1 MSQVVDPSLAAR
13 AQSALDKHAWQEA
26 FDLLSEADAT
36 GTDLSPE
43 ELDLLA
49 DASWWVGKLP
59 AAIDARERA
68 YAAHLKEGNQV
79 MAMVAAIQIGR
90 DNLLR
95 NSHSIGNAWLNRA
108 ERLLET
114 MDENPGHGW
123 LVVTRAFQAG
133 LRGDY
138 EEAHAQSTRARDIA
152 QRLGDGELDTLA
164 LSVEGLSLI
173 YQGRVEEG
181 MAMLDEATVPAVS
194 GELPPQT
201 AGSVCCSTI
210 GACAGL
216 GDWVR
221 AAQWTEA
228 QDRWCQREHIN
239 GFPGMCR
246 LYRAEIKRFHGDWLG
261 AEAEARRASEE
272 LQGFIPAAA
281 GLAFYEIGVI
291 KLRRGD
297 LPAAED
303 ALTRGHSFGRDPEPA
318 LSLLRLAQ
326 GKVDAAAASIRR
338 AIDEPPETPSWFAT
352 PGSEMNRL
360 WLLPAQ
366 AEIALAVGDLET
378 ARAAAEELAE
388 LAKRFESVATRANAA
403 TWQGAVLVADG
414 DHAGAAKPLRQAVQ
428 LWSELDAPYEG
439 AKARML
445 LAQAYAAESDLD
457 RAALELDAAKA
468 GFERLGAIPDLR
480 RAEGALAA
488 LQREEGAPSLRQAT
502 DRAARAF
509 VFTDIVDST
518 KLAELVGDE
527 AWDKLIRWHD
537 QTLRSLVAEHGGEE
551 IKGTGDGFFLAFKD
565 PDSAVE
571 CAIAIQRRLDEQRHA
586 QGFAPAVRIGVHW
599 AEATRTGLDYFGTGV
614 NLAARVGAH
623 AGGGEIAVSATTM
636 ERSRRTFTELGRQ
649 TVELK
654 GISEPVEV
662 VSIDWK

>member
-1 MSQVVDPSLAAR
+1 MAQVVEPSLEEK
-13 AQSALDKHAWQEA
+13 AQAALDEHAWQQA
-26 FDLLSEADAT
+26 YDLLSEADAK
-36 GTDLSPE
+36 G
-43 ELDLLA
+43 ELAPNELVLLA
-49 DASWWVGKLP
+49 DAAWWVGKLP
-59 AAIDARERA
+59 TAIDARERA
-68 YAAHLKEGNQV
+68 YTAYQKEGNQA
-79 MAMVAAIQIGR
+79 MAATAAIVIGR

-95 NSHSIGNAWLNRA
+95 NSHSIANAWLNRA
-108 ERLLET
+108 ERLLEGV
-114 MDENPGHGW
+114 DENPGHGW
-123 LVVTRAFQAG
+123 LAITRSFQTG
-133 LRGDY
+133 LQGDY
-138 EEAHAQSTRARDIA
+138 VASHAQSSRARDIA
-152 QRLGDGELDTLA
+152 RRSGDRELETLA
-164 LSVEGLSLI
+164 LSVEGLNLI

-194 GELPPQT
+194 GELEPQT

-261 AEAEARRASEE
+261 AEAEARRASDE
-272 LQGFIPAAA
+272 LQGFIPAAV

-297 LPAAED
+297 LQAAEE

-326 GKVDAAAASIRR
+326 GKVEAASASIKR
-338 AIDEPPETPSWFAT
+338 AIEEPPETPSWFAT

-378 ARAAAEELAE
+378 ARGAAEELAG
-388 LAKRFESVATRANAA
+388 LAKRFESVTTRANGA
-403 TWQGAVLVADG
+403 TWQGAAQMAEG
-414 DHAGAAKPLRQAVQ
+414 DHAGGSKSLRQGVQ
-428 LWSELDAPYEG
+428 LWSEVDAPYEG

-445 LAQAYAAESDLD
+445 LAQAYAAEGDLD

-468 GFERLGAIPDLR
+468 AFERLGAVPDLR
-480 RAEGALAA
+480 RAEGALTA
-488 LQREEGAPSLRQAT
+488 LQREEGAPTLRPAT
-502 DRAARAF
+502 ERAARAF

-527 AWDKLIRWHD
+527 AWDRLIRWHD

-565 PDSAVE
+565 PDSAIE
-571 CAIAIQRRLDEQRHA
+571 SAIAIQRRLDEQRHA

-614 NLAARVGAH
+614 NLAARVGGS

-636 ERSRRTFTELGRQ
+636 ERSRRTFTERGRQ

-662 VSIDWK
+662 VSIDWR